1 MFLLLIY
8 LYVVYSLMYFNVR
21 LTHYGL
27 NSLKRLSKFL
37 KAAFGKLIQVILL
50 FSFTFCFDKES
61 HVAQAVPLCPHLP
74 SAETIGICCHSWLCS
89 TGDLT

>member
-1 MFLLLIY
+1 M
-8 LYVVYSLMYFNVR
+8 VYNLMYFNVR
-21 LTHYGL
+21 LTHCSL

-50 FSFTFCFDKES
+50 FCFSFCFNTEF
-61 HVAQAVPLCPHLP
+61 HVAEAILLCPHLP
-74 SAETIGICCHSWLCS
+74 SAGTVGICHHSWSCS